1 MEVKWWSA
9 ADHVFAR
16 GRVQVDIPRRPRGPD
31 VKRILLPIRIASLVA
46 ISACSLLNGNEHASG
61 QIAQQPGAQQRS
73 VQTRIRVNSN
83 LAILPVTVKDR
94 NGNLVG
100 DMERGDF
107 QVFDDNVEQTIDI
120 FTAEAFP
127 LSMVV
132 LVDDDL
138 KSRDASALVA
148 SLRTVTAGISTE
160 DEAMVCHFDLEFY
173 PGEKFTSDE
182 DALLAELKSAQ
193 SASGPSQ
200 SGPVPFVISPSTH
213 PRGVGEPIGM
223 AGVNMGSRPTKA
235 LDDAVYAAAQL
246 LHGREGSRRRII
258 LLITD
263 GLNGEEF
270 NHHTYEQTME
280 LLLHDNVAIY
290 SLAVGSDS
298 FQKKFARMR
307 DYANG
312 SGGDIFY
319 AAKSDAMEK
328 LYSQMTEQAR
338 HEYTLAYAPKGNNT
352 KSDYHVVRVSTTR
365 GGMQVQTR
373 KGYYANGLSNP
384 MDK

>member
-1 MEVKWWSA
+1 MRSMSKTSKEARDAGEVERRKCNAGVIEVEVKWWSA

-138 KSRDASALVA
+138 KSRDASALAGESANGDGRNQHGRRSDGVP
-148 SLRTVTAGISTE
+148 LRPGV
-160 DEAMVCHFDLEFY
+160 Y

-263 GLNGEEF
+263 WLNGEEF

-290 SLAVGSDS
+290 SLAVGNDCFKRSSPACGIMQTDQGEIS
-298 FQKKFARMR
+298 STQQKAMR
-307 DYANG
+307 WRNFIHNDG
-312 SGGDIFY
+312 
-319 AAKSDAMEK
+319 KSK
-328 LYSQMTEQAR
+328 TR
-338 HEYTLAYAPKGNNT
+338 V
-352 KSDYHVVRVSTTR
+352 HV
-365 GGMQVQTR
+365 
-373 KGYYANGLSNP
+373 GLRA
-384 MDK
+384 